1 MATYALY
8 GTKRAGSAAIE
19 LALRRCDIPY
29 RLVNAASW
37 KPQSAL
43 GELAEANPLHQIPT
57 LVLPNG
63 QVLTES
69 AAILIYL
76 GLTNPKSGLLA
87 RRAAP
92 RAQQIR
98 GLVFIAA
105 NCYSA
110 ISINDYPGR
119 WTTTTS
125 EAERLKVSEGACR
138 QLHRNW
144 ENFADTF
151 PTNPY
156 LTGRQPGALDYL
168 AVVVTKWA
176 STRSHLAKT
185 RPRFRK
191 TLLSIEEHESA
202 VEVFKEHWGK

>member
-1 MATYALY
+1 MATHLLY

-43 GELAEANPLHQIPT
+43 GELAKANPLHQVPT
-57 LVLPNG
+57 LVLPNS

-69 AAILIYL
+69 AAILIHL

-87 RRAAP
+87 RRAGP

-125 EAERLKVSEGACR
+125 AAERLKVSEGARR

-151 PTNPY
+151 PATPY
-156 LTGRQPGALDYL
+156 LTGREPGALDYL
-168 AVVVTKWA
+168 AAVVTKW
-176 STRSHLAKT
+176 SGTRSHMAKT
-185 RPRFRK
+185 RPRFRQ
-191 TLLSIEEHESA
+191 TLLSIEKHKSA
-202 VEVFKEHWGK
+202 VEVFKDHWGK

>member
-1 MATYALY
+1 
-8 GTKRAGSAAIE
+8 
-19 LALRRCDIPY
+19 
-29 RLVNAASW
+29 
-37 KPQSAL
+37 
-43 GELAEANPLHQIPT
+43 
-57 LVLPNG
+57 VLPNG
-63 QVLTES
+63 EVITES

-110 ISINDYPGR
+110 IGIDDYPER
-119 WTTTTS
+119 WTTTTNAS
-125 EAERLKVSEGACR
+125 ELVKVSEGARR

-144 ENFADTF
+144 ESFADTF
-151 PTNPY
+151 PATPY

-168 AVVVTKWA
+168 AAVVSKW
-176 STRSHLAKT
+176 SGTRSHLAKT
-185 RPRFRK
+185 RPHFRQ
-191 TLLSIEEHESA
+191 TLLNIEKHESA
-202 VEVFKEHWGK
+202 VEVFKEHWSD